1 MRFKIYMI
9 LTGIIFLFTNC
20 NDVLDRPSLT
30 TSEDDAYWTSEDR
43 VRLYANA
50 FYTNFFVGYGLKYET
65 TYAPNANYTFNDD
78 AVRLSTQT
86 QFGRTVPTSKGS
98 TSLDMMW
105 QSEFTG
111 PTWNFAWIRKA
122 NVMLD
127 RVSARMKDILTE
139 EQYNHW
145 MGIGRFFRGMEYAR
159 LVNVFG
165 DVPYYDTE
173 VLNTDKDALYKDRTP
188 RNEVMDAV
196 YDDFD
201 FAMKNVR
208 LDDGDA
214 QYVNRYVVA
223 AFVSRW
229 ALFEASWQKY
239 YYKNDERAKKFFEQA
254 IAAADLV
261 MSSGKYD
268 IVTDFRSLFGSTK
281 STKDC
286 ILYRTYD
293 ADKGVTHSIAS
304 TCNMNDPTDVGPNLD
319 LIKAFICTDG
329 KDWQTSAV
337 ANAADFT
344 LSNLIKTRD
353 ARFEASFYNKPTPRA
368 KSCYLYVTKFIPRS
382 ALEYIEKGGSP
393 APEFQ
398 GEKNVTDKGV
408 THSIASTCNMND
420 PTDVGPNLDLIKAF
434 ICTDGKDWQTSAV
447 ANAADFTLSNLIKTR
462 DARFEASFYNKPTPR
477 AKSCYLY
484 VTKFIPRSAL
494 EYIEK
499 GGSPAPEFQGEKNVT
514 GYPVIRYAEVLLNWI
529 EAKAELATLGGP
541 AVVQTDIDESI
552 NKIRNRPIA
561 EEAKALGVV
570 RTADMKLDAL
580 PDDPGRDVTVS
591 PLLWEIRRER
601 RMEFAFEFSRIV
613 DLRRWKKLE
622 YMDTDRN
629 QDLLVGTWVNFK
641 DEVPEELKSE
651 NSGKIRVMGKDGSL
665 TVYDGTNAAA
675 MKGFFYPEQNKGR
688 LPFLNVPNVNPY
700 LSPIGINQ
708 IEDYKSRGYTL
719 TQTEGWPASLN

>member
-1 MRFKIYMI
+1 
-9 LTGIIFLFTNC
+9 
-20 NDVLDRPSLT
+20 
-30 TSEDDAYWTSEDR
+30 
-43 VRLYANA
+43 
-50 FYTNFFVGYGLKYET
+50 
-65 TYAPNANYTFNDD
+65 
-78 AVRLSTQT
+78 
-86 QFGRTVPTSKGS
+86 
-98 TSLDMMW
+98 
-105 QSEFTG
+105 
-111 PTWNFAWIRKA
+111 
-122 NVMLD
+122 MLD

-173 VLNTDKDALYKDRTP
+173 MLNTDKDALYKDRTP

-344 LSNLIKTRD
+344 LSNLIKT
-353 ARFEASFYNKPTPRA
+353 
-368 KSCYLYVTKFIPRS
+368 
-382 ALEYIEKGGSP
+382 
-393 APEFQ
+393 
-398 GEKNVTDKGV
+398 
-408 THSIASTCNMND
+408 
-420 PTDVGPNLDLIKAF
+420 
-434 ICTDGKDWQTSAV
+434 
-447 ANAADFTLSNLIKTR
+447 
-462 DARFEASFYNKPTPR
+462 
-477 AKSCYLY
+477 
-484 VTKFIPRSAL
+484 
-494 EYIEK
+494 K

-665 TVYDGTNAAA
+665 TVYDGNNAAA

>member
-1 MRFKIYMI
+1 M
-9 LTGIIFLFTNC
+9 
-20 NDVLDRPSLT
+20 
-30 TSEDDAYWTSEDR
+30 
-43 VRLYANA
+43 
-50 FYTNFFVGYGLKYET
+50 
-65 TYAPNANYTFNDD
+65 
-78 AVRLSTQT
+78 
-86 QFGRTVPTSKGS
+86 
-98 TSLDMMW
+98 
-105 QSEFTG
+105 
-111 PTWNFAWIRKA
+111 
-122 NVMLD
+122 
-127 RVSARMKDILTE
+127 
-139 EQYNHW
+139 
-145 MGIGRFFRGMEYAR
+145 
-159 LVNVFG
+159 
-165 DVPYYDTE
+165 
-173 VLNTDKDALYKDRTP
+173 
-188 RNEVMDAV
+188 
-196 YDDFD
+196 
-201 FAMKNVR
+201 
-208 LDDGDA
+208 
-214 QYVNRYVVA
+214 
-223 AFVSRW
+223 
-229 ALFEASWQKY
+229 
-239 YYKNDERAKKFFEQA
+239 
-254 IAAADLV
+254 
-261 MSSGKYD
+261 
-268 IVTDFRSLFGSTK
+268 
-281 STKDC
+281 
-286 ILYRTYD
+286 
-293 ADKGVTHSIAS
+293 
-304 TCNMNDPTDVGPNLD
+304 
-319 LIKAFICTDG
+319 
-329 KDWQTSAV
+329 
-337 ANAADFT
+337 
-344 LSNLIKTRD
+344 
-353 ARFEASFYNKPTPRA
+353 
-368 KSCYLYVTKFIPRS
+368 
-382 ALEYIEKGGSP
+382 
-393 APEFQ
+393 
-398 GEKNVTDKGV
+398 
-408 THSIASTCNMND
+408 
-420 PTDVGPNLDLIKAF
+420 
-434 ICTDGKDWQTSAV
+434 
-447 ANAADFTLSNLIKTR
+447 
-462 DARFEASFYNKPTPR
+462 
-477 AKSCYLY
+477 Y

-688 LPFLNVPNVNPY
+688 LSFLNVPNVNPY

>member
-1 MRFKIYMI
+1 MKLKISII
-9 LTGIIFLFTNC
+9 LASIALLFTNC

-30 TSEDDAYWTSEDR
+30 SAEDDAYWTNEDR

-50 FYTNFFVGYGLKYET
+50 FYSNFFVGYGVKYET

-86 QFGRTVPTSKGS
+86 QFDRSVPTSKGS
-98 TSLDMMW
+98 TSLDIKW
-105 QSEFTG
+105 QSQFTG
-111 PTWNFAWIRKA
+111 PTWNFAWVRKA
-122 NVMLD
+122 NAMID
-127 RVSARMKDILTE
+127 RITGLMSDVLTE
-139 EQYNHW
+139 EQYAHW
-145 MGIGRFFRGMEYAR
+145 TGIGRFFRGLEYAR

-173 VLNTDKDALYKDRTP
+173 VKNTDKDGLYKDRTP
-188 RNEVMDAV
+188 RNEMMDAV
-196 YDDFD
+196 YNDFD
-201 FAMKNVR
+201 YAMKNVR
-208 LDDGDA
+208 LNDGDA

-254 IAAADLV
+254 IAAADIV

-268 IVTDFRSLFGSTK
+268 IVTDFRSLFGST
-281 STKDC
+281 SSNKDC
-286 ILYRTYD
+286 ILYRKYD
-293 ADKGVTHSIAS
+293 ADKNITHSIAS

-329 KDWQTSAV
+329 KDWKTSGVESAD
-337 ANAADFT
+337 DFT

-353 ARFEASFYNKPTPRA
+353 SRFEASFYNKPTPRA

-382 ALEYIEKGGSP
+382 ALNYLETGGSP

-398 GEKNVTDKGV
+398 GEKNT
-408 THSIASTCNMND
+408 
-420 PTDVGPNLDLIKAF
+420 
-434 ICTDGKDWQTSAV
+434 
-447 ANAADFTLSNLIKTR
+447 
-462 DARFEASFYNKPTPR
+462 
-477 AKSCYLY
+477 
-484 VTKFIPRSAL
+484 
-494 EYIEK
+494 
-499 GGSPAPEFQGEKNVT
+499 T

-529 EAKAELATLGGP
+529 EAKAELATLGGT
-541 AVVQTDIDESI
+541 AVSQSDIDASI

-561 EEAKALGVV
+561 DEAKALGV
-570 RTADMKLDAL
+570 TKTEAMSLDAL
-580 PDDPGRDVTVS
+580 PEDPDRDPTVS
-591 PLLWEIRRER
+591 SLIWEIRRER

-629 QDLLVGTWVNFK
+629 KDLLVGTWVNFK
-641 DEVPEELKSE
+641 DEVATELKGE
-651 NSGKIRVMGKDGSL
+651 NKGKIRVMGWDGKF
-665 TVYDGTNAAA
+665 TVYDGTNAAK
-675 MKGFFYPEQNKGR
+675 MKGFFYPEQNLGR
-688 LPFLNVPNVNPY
+688 LPFLNVANVNPY

>member
-1 MRFKIYMI
+1 MFRDGHCLKQ
-9 LTGIIFLFTNC
+9 
-20 NDVLDRPSLT
+20 
-30 TSEDDAYWTSEDR
+30 
-43 VRLYANA
+43 
-50 FYTNFFVGYGLKYET
+50 VG
-65 TYAPNANYTFNDD
+65 
-78 AVRLSTQT
+78 
-86 QFGRTVPTSKGS
+86 
-98 TSLDMMW
+98 
-105 QSEFTG
+105 
-111 PTWNFAWIRKA
+111 
-122 NVMLD
+122 
-127 RVSARMKDILTE
+127 
-139 EQYNHW
+139 
-145 MGIGRFFRGMEYAR
+145 
-159 LVNVFG
+159 
-165 DVPYYDTE
+165 
-173 VLNTDKDALYKDRTP
+173 
-188 RNEVMDAV
+188 
-196 YDDFD
+196 
-201 FAMKNVR
+201 
-208 LDDGDA
+208 
-214 QYVNRYVVA
+214 
-223 AFVSRW
+223 
-229 ALFEASWQKY
+229 KY

-337 ANAADFT
+337 
-344 LSNLIKTRD
+344 
-353 ARFEASFYNKPTPRA
+353 
-368 KSCYLYVTKFIPRS
+368 V
-382 ALEYIEKGGSP
+382 
-393 APEFQ
+393 
-398 GEKNVTDKGV
+398 
-408 THSIASTCNMND
+408 
-420 PTDVGPNLDLIKAF
+420 
-434 ICTDGKDWQTSAV
+434 
-447 ANAADFTLSNLIKTR
+447 NAADFTLSNLIKTR

>member
-1 MRFKIYMI
+1 MKLKIFII
-9 LTGIIFLFTNC
+9 LAGFVLLFTNC

-30 TSEDDAYWTSEDR
+30 TAEDDAYWTNEDR

-50 FYTNFFVGYGLKYET
+50 FYTNFFVGYGLKYTT

-78 AVRLSTQT
+78 AVRMSTQT

-111 PTWNFAWIRKA
+111 PTWNFAWVRKA
-122 NVMLD
+122 NVMID
-127 RVSARMKDILTE
+127 RITNLMPEILTN

-145 MGIGRFFRGMEYAR
+145 TGVGRFFRALEYAR
-159 LVNVFG
+159 LANVFG

-173 VLNTDKDALYKDRTP
+173 VQNTDKDGLYKDRTP

-196 YDDFD
+196 YNDFEY
-201 FAMKNVR
+201 ALQNVR
-208 LDDGDA
+208 LNDGG

-223 AFVSRW
+223 AMVSRW

-239 YYKNDERAKKFFEQA
+239 YYKNNERAKKFFDQA
-254 IAAADLV
+254 VAAAEMV
-261 MSSGKYD
+261 MNSGKYG
-268 IVTDFRSLFGSTK
+268 IVEDFRKLFGSTDLTN
-281 STKDC
+281 SKDC
-286 ILYRTYD
+286 ILYRKYD
-293 ADKGVTHSIAS
+293 AGQNVTHSIAS

-329 KDWQTSAV
+329 KDWQTSSLENV
-337 ANAADFT
+337 DDFT

-353 ARFEASFYNKPTPRA
+353 SRFEASFYTKPTPRA
-368 KSCYLYVTKFIPRS
+368 KSSYLYVTKFIPRS
-382 ALEYIEKGGSP
+382 GLSYIESGGSP
-393 APEFQ
+393 AAEFQ
-398 GEKNVTDKGV
+398 
-408 THSIASTCNMND
+408 S
-420 PTDVGPNLDLIKAF
+420 
-434 ICTDGKDWQTSAV
+434 
-447 ANAADFTLSNLIKTR
+447 
-462 DARFEASFYNKPTPR
+462 
-477 AKSCYLY
+477 
-484 VTKFIPRSAL
+484 
-494 EYIEK
+494 
-499 GGSPAPEFQGEKNVT
+499 EKNVT
-514 GYPVIRYAEVLLNWI
+514 GYPVLRYAEVLLNWI
-529 EAKAELATLGGP
+529 EAKAELATLGGTE
-541 AVVQTDIDESI
+541 VSQSDIDISI
-552 NKIRNRPIA
+552 NQIRKRPVA
-561 EEAKALGVV
+561 EEAKALGVTM
-570 RTADMKLDAL
+570 TAEMKLDAL
-580 PDDPGRDVTVS
+580 PQDPHRDPTV
-591 PLLWEIRRER
+591 PALLWEIRRER

>member
-1 MRFKIYMI
+1 
-9 LTGIIFLFTNC
+9 
-20 NDVLDRPSLT
+20 
-30 TSEDDAYWTSEDR
+30 
-43 VRLYANA
+43 
-50 FYTNFFVGYGLKYET
+50 
-65 TYAPNANYTFNDD
+65 
-78 AVRLSTQT
+78 
-86 QFGRTVPTSKGS
+86 
-98 TSLDMMW
+98 
-105 QSEFTG
+105 
-111 PTWNFAWIRKA
+111 
-122 NVMLD
+122 
-127 RVSARMKDILTE
+127 
-139 EQYNHW
+139 
-145 MGIGRFFRGMEYAR
+145 
-159 LVNVFG
+159 
-165 DVPYYDTE
+165 
-173 VLNTDKDALYKDRTP
+173 
-188 RNEVMDAV
+188 
-196 YDDFD
+196 
-201 FAMKNVR
+201 
-208 LDDGDA
+208 
-214 QYVNRYVVA
+214 
-223 AFVSRW
+223 
-229 ALFEASWQKY
+229 
-239 YYKNDERAKKFFEQA
+239 
-254 IAAADLV
+254 

-353 ARFEASFYNKPTPRA
+353 ARFEASFYK
-368 KSCYLYVTKFIPRS
+368 
-382 ALEYIEKGGSP
+382 
-393 APEFQ
+393 
-398 GEKNVTDKGV
+398 
-408 THSIASTCNMND
+408 
-420 PTDVGPNLDLIKAF
+420 
-434 ICTDGKDWQTSAV
+434 
-447 ANAADFTLSNLIKTR
+447 
-462 DARFEASFYNKPTPR
+462 KPTPR